1 MFPIGDDNIQGAGP
15 SLSTRGLLVVNV
27 LVFVFEAG
35 LASGALENFITEYGV
50 IPREIMSAV
59 DLHTLLTSMFLH
71 GGWMHLIGNML
82 FLWVFSNNI
91 EAVLGTPL
99 HLGFYLAGGLAASL
113 AHILSDPSSTIPSVG
128 ASGAIAAILGTYLM
142 LFPRSRVKLLAS
154 PATRWGSPEPTPSC
168 SWACGRSCSSSAEWP
183 AWGLQQP
190 RPAEWRGGLKSVAL
204 VSASSL
210 AG

>member
-82 FLWVFSNNI
+82 FLWVFSTTS
-91 EAVLGTPL
+91 G
-99 HLGFYLAGGLAASL
+99 
-113 AHILSDPSSTIPSVG
+113 PSSGPRCIWGSTWQG
-128 ASGAIAAILGTYLM
+128 AWPPRWHTSSPIL
-142 LFPRSRVKLLAS
+142 RARS
-154 PATRWGSPEPTPSC
+154 PAWRPEGPSRRSWGPI
-168 SWACGRSCSSSAEWP
+168 
-183 AWGLQQP
+183 
-190 RPAEWRGGLKSVAL
+190 
-204 VSASSL
+204 
-210 AG
+210 